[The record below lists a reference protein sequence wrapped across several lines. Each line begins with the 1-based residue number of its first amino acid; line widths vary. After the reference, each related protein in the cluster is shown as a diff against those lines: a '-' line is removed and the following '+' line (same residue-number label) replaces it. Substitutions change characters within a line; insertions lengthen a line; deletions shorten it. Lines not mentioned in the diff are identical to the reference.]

1 MTARLQDQVCVVTGA
16 ASGIGRAIVEAM
28 QVEGAIVV
36 GIDVQDATAGEFK
49 IVHADVTDERSI
61 EHAIRGVVERYGRI
75 DVLVNNAGICPSG
88 TVVTTETETWD
99 RVFAVNV
106 RGIYLA
112 SRAAILIMQQQK
124 RGSIINIASNYGLV
138 GGLNAAAYS
147 ASKGAVVTLT
157 YSMALDFAPDGIRV
171 NCICPG
177 TIDTPLIRTP
187 MRSMTQEQL
196 AAQHASRVERHPL
209 GRIGRPEEVAPGV
222 IYLASHF
229 ESSFVTG
236 AVLAIDGGYVAR

>member
-1 MTARLQDQVCVVTGA
+1 MTGRLENQVCIVTGA

-28 QVEGAIVV
+28 RAEGAIVV
-36 GIDVQDATAGEFK
+36 GIDVQDDAADAFET
-49 IVHADVTDERSI
+49 IRADVTDTDSI
-61 EHAIRGVVERYGRI
+61 ERAISVIYKRHGRI
-75 DVLVNNAGICPSG
+75 DTLVNNAGICPSG
-88 TVVTTETETWD
+88 TVVTTDPDTWD

-106 RGIYLA
+106 RGIFLT
-112 SRAAILIMQQQK
+112 SRAVIPHMQQQK

-138 GGLNAAAYS
+138 GGLNAAAYT

-157 YSMALDFAPDGIRV
+157 YAMALDHAPDGIRV

-177 TIDTPLIRTP
+177 TIDTPLIRKP
-187 MRSMTQEQL
+187 MQSMTKEQL
-196 AAQHASRVERHPL
+196 EAQHASRVTRHPL

-222 IYLASHF
+222 IYLASEA

>member
-1 MTARLQDQVCVVTGA
+1 MAGRLAEKVCIITGA
-16 ASGIGRAIVEAM
+16 ASGIGRALTVAM
-28 QVEGAIVV
+28 RAEGAIVV
-36 GIDVQDATAGEFK
+36 GIDVQEDVEREFG
-49 IVHADVTDERSI
+49 IVRADVTDADNIERAVSTI
-61 EHAIRGVVERYGRI
+61 AELHGRI
-75 DVLVNNAGICPSG
+75 DVLVNNAGICPAG
-88 TVVTTETETWD
+88 TVVSTEPEVWD

-106 RGIYLA
+106 RGIYLT
-112 SRAAILIMQQQK
+112 SRAVIPHMQRQG

-138 GGLNAAAYS
+138 GGLNAAAYT

-157 YSMALDFAPDGIRV
+157 YAMALDHAPDGIRV
-171 NCICPG
+171 NCVCPG

-187 MRSMTQEQL
+187 MRAMSEEQL
-196 AAQHASRVERHPL
+196 AVQHASRTARHPL

-222 IYLASHF
+222 IYLASEA